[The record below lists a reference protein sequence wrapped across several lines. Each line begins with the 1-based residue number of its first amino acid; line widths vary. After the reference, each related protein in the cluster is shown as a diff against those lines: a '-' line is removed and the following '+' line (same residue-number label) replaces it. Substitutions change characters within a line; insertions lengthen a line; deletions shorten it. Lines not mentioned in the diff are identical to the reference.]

1 METKETQ
8 EKEDVTLKVKDLIHE
23 HISIEKYHLWA
34 DLILF
39 VLVAYTYYVGN
50 GELYTTL
57 LKYVIFA
64 LILRYLLNNLTHYTN
79 TDTKKTYYQFNS
91 YVAIFALL
99 ILLNPLFQFNI
110 YTETIVILGYTLF
123 LSAVRY
129 GYTVDNLITLLIT
142 KMIVANQI
150 L

>member
-8 EKEDVTLKVKDLIHE
+8 EKEDTLKITDVIRDHLSFE
-23 HISIEKYHLWA
+23 RYHLWA

-39 VLVAYTYYVGN
+39 VLIAYTYYVGN
-50 GELYTTL
+50 GELYTNI
-57 LKYVIFA
+57 LKYVIFVF
-64 LILRYLLNNLTHYTN
+64 ILRYLLNLLTHYTN
-79 TDTKKTYYQFNS
+79 TETKKTYYQLNS
-91 YVAIFALL
+91 YVAIFSLL

-129 GYTVDNLITLLIT
+129 GYTVDNLMTLLIT
-142 KMIVANQI
+142 KMIVAHQI